1 MHAELSK
8 GKIGQD
14 IIFPTVSPSN
24 PTLTSASNYVRQ
36 IQSSIGAAEGAQQKR
51 LAKGKT
57 ASYDPKVDKK
67 LTIFVAKCFPSWQQ
81 KYIDLVRRLFNGMTL
96 DIKEV
101 TKHINKAEMKK
112 AMPFVQNLK
121 KQLENAEEKTKVFDR
136 DLGFEE
142 VEVLKEMIPGLR
154 ATVMKLK
161 KVDIVLVEEGAKNGV
176 KLSDGK
182 EENLRELP
190 PLAASAEPGSPSFE
204 FSNEV

>member
-1 MHAELSK
+1 LHAELSK

-57 ASYDPKVDKK
+57 ASYDPKADKK

-81 KYIDLVRRLFNGMTL
+81 KYIDLVRRMFNGVTL
-96 DIKEV
+96 DVKEV
-101 TKHINKAEMKK
+101 TKHIDKAEMKK

-121 KQLENAEEKTKVFDR
+121 RRLENAEEKTKVFDR

-161 KVDIVLVEEGAKNGV
+161 KVDIVLVEEGAKGGV

-182 EENLRELP
+182 EEKLGELP
-190 PLAASAEPGSPSFE
+190 PMAASAEPGSPSFE